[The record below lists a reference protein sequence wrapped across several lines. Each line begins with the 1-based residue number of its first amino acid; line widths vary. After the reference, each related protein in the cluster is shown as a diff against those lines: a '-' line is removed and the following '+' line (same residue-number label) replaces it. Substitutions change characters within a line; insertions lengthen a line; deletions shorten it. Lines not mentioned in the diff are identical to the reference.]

1 MAADGGNCTAS
12 REIVDSLSRE
22 QPGLAFT
29 REGLADTLTAPAM
42 ALQVAAIEWAC
53 GRRDAARARWGRL
66 ARGFAEG
73 GPPMTIAIADAAR
86 RRLGNARTAA
96 DRVLLEKALNVATG
110 TLESGGTSNPGLLE
124 YARAA
129 LLAAL
134 GRVDEARESLRR
146 VFVFPDRNL
155 SHALARAELRH
166 TTARAAQ

>member
-1 MAADGGNCTAS
+1 
-12 REIVDSLSRE
+12 
-22 QPGLAFT
+22 
-29 REGLADTLTAPAM
+29 
-42 ALQVAAIEWAC
+42 
-53 GRRDAARARWGRL
+53 
-66 ARGFAEG
+66 
-73 GPPMTIAIADAAR
+73 MTIAIADAAR

-155 SHALARAELRH
+155 SHALARAELRR
-166 TTARAAQ
+166 TVARAAQ